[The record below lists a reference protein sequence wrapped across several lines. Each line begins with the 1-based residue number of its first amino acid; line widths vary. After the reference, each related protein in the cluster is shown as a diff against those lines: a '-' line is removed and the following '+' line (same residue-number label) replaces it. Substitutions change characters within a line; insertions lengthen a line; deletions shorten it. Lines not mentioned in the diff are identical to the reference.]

1 MSCGSHCLLQV
12 ESHHKLDGKSAFQP
26 IRIGKQ
32 LSNLLSSSNQNSQSL
47 PRQTET
53 LICKFQPSRLLPNQ
67 FQEKSGFHVKM
78 AFQQQKSAWI
88 CIHTKAIKLILQ
100 GQFEVKIPS
109 VPQCAKW
116 SVKCLFPC
124 KIWDVLSITSL
135 TRPYFLIQNNPI

>member
-1 MSCGSHCLLQV
+1 MFKLGWPYFPHLSWLSLDQLAESEKGIGHLFEKWSPFIFDTVSSPFLLSSSMSCGSHCLLQV

-78 AFQQQKSAWI
+78 AFQQQKSA
-88 CIHTKAIKLILQ
+88 
-100 GQFEVKIPS
+100 
-109 VPQCAKW
+109 
-116 SVKCLFPC
+116 
-124 KIWDVLSITSL
+124 
-135 TRPYFLIQNNPI
+135 